1 MVRIRSATYRV
12 GDRFGDVNRPVR
24 LNDAVQSYRDPNRC
38 GRGMEANGC
47 DQITAGGGYLP
58 YRSFDY
64 HRADIR
70 YREDGGAPYGTVA
83 LHGAF

>member
-1 MVRIRSATYRV
+1 
-12 GDRFGDVNRPVR
+12 
-24 LNDAVQSYRDPNRC
+24 
-38 GRGMEANGC
+38 MEANGC
-47 DQITAGGGYLP
+47 DQITAEGGYLP

-83 LHGAF
+83 LHGAL